1 MVYFFAILAL
11 LATGAAVALGRLWF
25 KALNVLLAYEQE
37 SERRL
42 DKLRMRLHEQKFK
55 TRRAAVAN
63 EKLIDD
69 LAALKQEHGHLKAS
83 VRASLAKLTGR
94 GFRGKHGGLE
104 HSKAFKQL
112 SEVVE
117 QG

>member
-1 MVYFFAILAL
+1 MIYAIGALA
-11 LATGAAVALGRLWF
+11 AFSIGAAIAFAKMWLAVAEAYSAYEKHVEHKLGR
-25 KALNVLLAYEQE
+25 
-37 SERRL
+37 
-42 DKLRMRLHEQKFK
+42 LRMRLHEQKFK